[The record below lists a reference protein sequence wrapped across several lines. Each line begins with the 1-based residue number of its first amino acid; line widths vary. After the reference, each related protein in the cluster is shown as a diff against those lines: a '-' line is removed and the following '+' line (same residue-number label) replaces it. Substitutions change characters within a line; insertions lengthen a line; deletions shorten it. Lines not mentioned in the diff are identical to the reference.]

1 MRENKKISW
10 NKLSNIHHKNHHMIL
25 HNYRNHLLR
34 SQFYLD
40 AS

>member
-10 NKLSNIHHKNHHMIL
+10 NKLSNIHYKNHLMIL
-25 HNYRNHLLR
+25 HHYRNHLLR